1 MMKPPVKPVAE
12 GFKPAHDR
20 TKHVAAP
27 DCPVKQGENTLHQK
41 IGTDAQGRLVVL
53 CSNGKVRVID
63 PNEPH
68 VLVPDPSQFDL
79 AQWQATQRLAREDLA
94 AKKELDA
101 QVGRLLGAL
110 RKDWAIRIARGLHGI
125 KDPDWDTQQKA
136 LKALVESGE
145 ARVLHQ
151 DKKCAYVALAK
162 PYLDFEPVPAAP
174 EQVIWMAGTS
184 VGFGT
189 AKLLGWFKG
198 NPVVF
203 RLARWDVEVAVVE
216 GGVWT
221 KPLSG
226 DSDVWIAERLAEQ
239 ADAARR
245 IELKGAL
252 EALRGRLAV
261 EISVRPKDDS
271 ERLLLDALEREGFVV
286 CLDRDYV
293 LNATNNNN

>member
-12 GFKPAHDR
+12 GFKPAQAQ
-20 TKHVAAP
+20 TGYVAAM
-27 DCPVKQGENTLHQK
+27 DCPVKQGENTLHQV

-79 AQWQATQRLAREDLA
+79 AQWQATQRLAREERA
-94 AKKELDA
+94 ARKETDA
-101 QVGRLLGAL
+101 QVGRLLNAL

-125 KDPDWDTQQKA
+125 KDPDWDTQLKA
-136 LKALVESGE
+136 LKGLVESGE

-151 DKKCAYVALAK
+151 NKERAYVALAK

-184 VGFGT
+184 VGTGT
-189 AKLLGWFKG
+189 ARLLGWFKG
-198 NPVVF
+198 HPVVF
-203 RLARWDVEVAVVE
+203 RLARWDVDVAVVE

-239 ADAARR
+239 ADVARR

-252 EALRGRLAV
+252 EAMRGRLAV

-293 LNATNNNN
+293 LNATTNNN

>member
-1 MMKPPVKPVAE
+1 MMKPPVKPVTE

-20 TKHVAAP
+20 PEYIAAM

-53 CSNGKVRVID
+53 CSNGKVRTID

-68 VLVPDPSQFDL
+68 VLVPVPSQFDL
-79 AQWQATQRLAREDLA
+79 AQWQATQRLAREERA
-94 AKKELDA
+94 ARKELDA

-110 RKDWAIRIARGLHGI
+110 RKDWAIYIARGLHGT
-125 KDPDWDTQQKA
+125 KDHVWDTQQKA

-151 DKKCAYVALAK
+151 DKKCAYIALAK
-162 PYLDFEPVPAAP
+162 PYLDFEPVTIAP
-174 EQVIWMAGTS
+174 VQRIWVAGTS
-184 VGFGT
+184 VGTGT
-189 AKLLGWFKG
+189 RWLLGWLSER
-198 NPVVF
+198 PVVHQ
-203 RLARWDVEVAVVE
+203 LTRWGVDVAVVE

-226 DSDVWIAERLAEQ
+226 DRDVWISERLAEQ
-239 ADAARR
+239 ADVARR
-245 IELKGAL
+245 TELKNAL
-252 EALRGRLAV
+252 EALRARLAV

-293 LNATNNNN
+293 LNATTNNN